1 MKNINL
7 HYNIAEQGKVYATK
21 GNHKEA
27 LRHYKEALRMSQ
39 QVPKSDI
46 FFQHYSQCAMESL
59 EQMEAYNEV
68 IIFCDKCIDFM
79 ETKDDLQ
86 AHPIFIK
93 YLASLWERKA
103 IQYLFLNEKEQAIE
117 AFEQAIDVI
126 KPHKLPLAQE
136 LHNWCKRGY
145 TISKQQ
151 IEGLL
156 KKNQYHTVRKE
167 NVNIQIALELPEM
180 INPF

>member
-7 HYNIAEQGKVYATK
+7 HYNIAEQGKLFATQGK
-21 GNHKEA
+21 YKEA

-68 IIFCDKCIDFM
+68 IAFCDKCIDFM

-86 AHPIFIK
+86 EHPIFIK
-93 YLASLWERKA
+93 YLASLWERKG
-103 IQYLFLNEKEQAIE
+103 IQYLYLNDKEDAIE
-117 AFEQAIDVI
+117 AFEKAITIV
-126 KPHKLPLAQE
+126 KPNKILLAQE

-151 IEGLL
+151 VESLN
-156 KKNQYHTVRKE
+156 KKHQYYTVRKD
-167 NVNIQIALELPEM
+167 NINSQIAIELPEIM
-180 INPF
+180 NPF

>member
-167 NVNIQIALELPEM
+167 NVNIQIAVELPEM

>member
-59 EQMEAYNEV
+59 EQMKAYNEV

>member
-1 MKNINL
+1 MENINL
-7 HYNIAEQGKVYATK
+7 HYNIAEQGKVYATQ

-59 EQMEAYNEV
+59 EQMEAYNDV
-68 IIFCDKCIDFM
+68 IIFCDKCITFM

-86 AHPIFIK
+86 EHPIFIK

-103 IQYLFLNEKEQAIE
+103 IQYLFLNKKEDAIE

-156 KKNQYHTVRKE
+156 KKHQYHTVRKE
-167 NVNIQIALELPEM
+167 NVNTQIAVELPEM